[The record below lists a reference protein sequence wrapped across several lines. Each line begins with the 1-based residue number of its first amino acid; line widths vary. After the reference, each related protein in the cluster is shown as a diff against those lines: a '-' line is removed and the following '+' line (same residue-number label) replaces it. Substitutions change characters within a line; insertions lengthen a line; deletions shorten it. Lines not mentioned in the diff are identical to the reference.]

1 MCVMSAAGRSRLL
14 AVMMSLL
21 LAASFVV
28 AVARAA
34 PAYAASC
41 TGKTGISVVVD
52 FTKLGG
58 KVKVGCDHKKPA
70 SGLAALTRAGFT
82 YSFVPRMPGFVCT
95 IDRRPKKCNGA
106 PVTAYWSY
114 WHARPHGKWIYS
126 NTGAGT
132 YHPQPGSVQG
142 WAFGNGKP
150 PKMSPP

>member
-142 WAFGNGKP
+142 CGW
-150 PKMSPP
+150 

>member
-1 MCVMSAAGRSRLL
+1 MTSVARRRFPPVLL
-14 AVMMSLL
+14 AVL
-21 LAASFVV
+21 LAAGFVTGV
-28 AVARAA
+28 VRAA

-41 TGKTGISVVVD
+41 GGKTGINVVVD

-58 KVKVGCDHKKPA
+58 KVKIGCDHKKPA
-70 SGLAALTRAGFT
+70 NGLAALKRAGFT
-82 YSFVPRMPGFVCT
+82 YSFVPGMPGFVCK
-95 IDRRPKKCNGA
+95 IDARPKKCPGVP

-126 NTGAGT
+126 NLGAAN

-150 PKMSPP
+150 PGISPP